1 MAAKAELNANHN
13 QQAQSVDVSSQPVPF
28 TSPALSANK
37 MSKLE
42 KFRLEKK
49 LNDSSRS
56 RDVQANQSQMV
67 ELSQVE
73 VSIPVVDQ
81 SSSSH
86 LHFKPTNA
94 DVSPKAKELAFNQ
107 KMNKFN
113 DKRR

>member
-13 QQAQSVDVSSQPVPF
+13 QQAQSVDVSNQPVPF

-56 RDVQANQSQMV
+56 RDVHANQNQMV

-81 SSSSH
+81 S
-86 LHFKPTNA
+86 
-94 DVSPKAKELAFNQ
+94 
-107 KMNKFN
+107 
-113 DKRR
+113 

>member
-1 MAAKAELNANHN
+1 M
-13 QQAQSVDVSSQPVPF
+13 DVSNQPVPF
-28 TSPALSANK
+28 TSPALGANK

-56 RDVQANQSQMV
+56 RDVQANQNQMV

-81 SSSSH
+81 S
-86 LHFKPTNA
+86 
-94 DVSPKAKELAFNQ
+94 
-107 KMNKFN
+107 
-113 DKRR
+113 

>member
-1 MAAKAELNANHN
+1 M
-13 QQAQSVDVSSQPVPF
+13 DVSNQPVPF

-56 RDVQANQSQMV
+56 RDVQANQNQMV

-81 SSSSH
+81 S
-86 LHFKPTNA
+86 
-94 DVSPKAKELAFNQ
+94 
-107 KMNKFN
+107 
-113 DKRR
+113 

>member
-1 MAAKAELNANHN
+1 M
-13 QQAQSVDVSSQPVPF
+13 DVSSQPVPF

-56 RDVQANQSQMV
+56 RDVQANQNQMV

-81 SSSSH
+81 S
-86 LHFKPTNA
+86 
-94 DVSPKAKELAFNQ
+94 
-107 KMNKFN
+107 
-113 DKRR
+113 